1 MLQWRVL
8 EGAGIVLKAVMNL
21 LKIIWTAVP
30 SKMRSCKYAS
40 SIKYNGRTFKVYVS
54 LTDPETRYDD
64 YLRQDIDEYLSDY
77 FAAELDCDDIH
88 VWATYGVPVCMIPG
102 DVKTVE
108 DVFAKCDNI
117 QIYISTFGL
126 DRDRAKNL
134 DVTGLG
140 SNTEISIID
149 WTSEECL
156 MDEELM

>member
-1 MLQWRVL
+1 
-8 EGAGIVLKAVMNL
+8 
-21 LKIIWTAVP
+21 
-30 SKMRSCKYAS
+30 
-40 SIKYNGRTFKVYVS
+40 
-54 LTDPETRYDD
+54 
-64 YLRQDIDEYLSDY
+64 
-77 FAAELDCDDIH
+77 
-88 VWATYGVPVCMIPG
+88 MIAG

-156 MDEELM
+156 MDEELMSETVVGLESDSYTDGFSKVRSYYRYSDDDVSVLEK